1 MSSKIDI
8 QKRCKWCSA
17 IFTAHKTT
25 TEYCSHRCA
34 NLAYKDRVRKQRIES
49 LQHELG
55 KSIKTHPNL
64 NKEYLTPS
72 EVAVLLNI
80 GRTSIYRYIRNGV
93 IKVIRFERKT
103 LVRRADIEDMTVF
116 IVPETE
122 NKQLKEKAPITDF
135 YTTAEVKEKYHV
147 NESWIFVVAKK
158 NNIPRTFNR
167 GKTYWSKKHVDAY
180 FAKKA
185 PNPDITE
192 WYSTQE
198 NYREIKELAEEYYNE
213 RFERGNEFLLGAIF
227 YNEQGLHK
235 MASFNLHQA
244 CENYYNSIILTFTLY
259 SPKEHSLIKLSA
271 RAKTHSL
278 ESSKAFPRNTEEEKR
293 LFDLLQDAYVQARYS
308 LHFRITQEDIEAL
321 IPKVEL
327 LRDIARQCCEER
339 IKVYAAKARH

>member
-1 MSSKIDI
+1 MKTSINYLPE
-8 QKRCKWCSA
+8 QKRDELRRIVKCVLEVLPGCEMIILYGSYA
-17 IFTAHKTT
+17 RNT
-25 TEYCSHRCA
+25 YVD
-34 NLAYKDRVRKQRIES
+34 YDQRIEYGIRTCFMS
-49 LQHELG
+49 DYDILVVINTRFQRHVISHILSKATDNYYKGMNRNESTTVQFIDE
-55 KSIKTHPNL
+55 SIDDL
-64 NKEYLTPS
+64 NK
-72 EVAVLLNI
+72 AIDKN
-80 GRTSIYRYIRNGV
+80 RY
-93 IKVIRFERKT
+93 
-103 LVRRADIEDMTVF
+103 
-116 IVPETE
+116 
-122 NKQLKEKAPITDF
+122 F
-135 YTTAEVKEKYHV
+135 YT
-147 NESWIFVVAKK
+147 
-158 NNIPRTFNR
+158 
-167 GKTYWSKKHVDAY
+167 
-180 FAKKA
+180 
-185 PNPDITE
+185 DIKRE
-192 WYSTQE
+192 GIMLYNSGRYKLARRRKQ

>member
-1 MSSKIDI
+1 MKTSINYLPE
-8 QKRCKWCSA
+8 QKRDELRRIVKCVLEVLPGCEMIILYGSYA
-17 IFTAHKTT
+17 RNT
-25 TEYCSHRCA
+25 YVD
-34 NLAYKDRVRKQRIES
+34 YDQRIEYGIRTCFMS
-49 LQHELG
+49 DYDILVVTNTRFQRHVISHILSKATDNYYKGMNRNESTTVQFIDE
-55 KSIKTHPNL
+55 SIDDL
-64 NKEYLTPS
+64 NK
-72 EVAVLLNI
+72 AIDKN
-80 GRTSIYRYIRNGV
+80 RY
-93 IKVIRFERKT
+93 
-103 LVRRADIEDMTVF
+103 
-116 IVPETE
+116 
-122 NKQLKEKAPITDF
+122 F
-135 YTTAEVKEKYHV
+135 YT
-147 NESWIFVVAKK
+147 
-158 NNIPRTFNR
+158 
-167 GKTYWSKKHVDAY
+167 
-180 FAKKA
+180 
-185 PNPDITE
+185 DIKRE
-192 WYSTQE
+192 GIMLYNSGRYKLARRRKQ

-259 SPKEHSLIKLSA
+259 SPKEHSLIKLSD

-278 ESSKAFPRNTEEEKR
+278 ESSKAYQKNTEEEKR

>member
-1 MSSKIDI
+1 MKTSINYLPE
-8 QKRCKWCSA
+8 QKRDELRRIVKCVLEVLPGCEMIILYGSYA
-17 IFTAHKTT
+17 RNT
-25 TEYCSHRCA
+25 YVD
-34 NLAYKDRVRKQRIES
+34 YDQRIEYGIRTCFMS
-49 LQHELG
+49 DYDILVVTNTRFQRHVISHILSKATDNYYKGMNRNESTTVQFIDE
-55 KSIKTHPNL
+55 SIDDL
-64 NKEYLTPS
+64 NK
-72 EVAVLLNI
+72 AIDKN
-80 GRTSIYRYIRNGV
+80 RY
-93 IKVIRFERKT
+93 
-103 LVRRADIEDMTVF
+103 
-116 IVPETE
+116 
-122 NKQLKEKAPITDF
+122 F
-135 YTTAEVKEKYHV
+135 YT
-147 NESWIFVVAKK
+147 
-158 NNIPRTFNR
+158 
-167 GKTYWSKKHVDAY
+167 
-180 FAKKA
+180 
-185 PNPDITE
+185 DIKRE
-192 WYSTQE
+192 GIMLYNSGRYKLARRRKQ

-244 CENYYNSIILTFTLY
+244 SENYYNSIILTFTLY

>member
-1 MSSKIDI
+1 MKTSINYLPE
-8 QKRCKWCSA
+8 QKRDELRRIVKCVLEVLPGCEMIILYGSYA
-17 IFTAHKTT
+17 RNT
-25 TEYCSHRCA
+25 YVD
-34 NLAYKDRVRKQRIES
+34 YDQRIEYGIRTCFMS
-49 LQHELG
+49 DYDILVVTNTRFQRHVISHILSKATDNYYKGMKRNESTTVQFIDE
-55 KSIKTHPNL
+55 SIDDL
-64 NKEYLTPS
+64 NK
-72 EVAVLLNI
+72 AIDKN
-80 GRTSIYRYIRNGV
+80 RY
-93 IKVIRFERKT
+93 
-103 LVRRADIEDMTVF
+103 
-116 IVPETE
+116 
-122 NKQLKEKAPITDF
+122 F
-135 YTTAEVKEKYHV
+135 YT
-147 NESWIFVVAKK
+147 
-158 NNIPRTFNR
+158 
-167 GKTYWSKKHVDAY
+167 
-180 FAKKA
+180 
-185 PNPDITE
+185 DIKRE
-192 WYSTQE
+192 GIMLYNSGRYKLARRRKQ

>member
-1 MSSKIDI
+1 MKTSINYLPE
-8 QKRCKWCSA
+8 QKRDELRRIVKCVLEVLPGCEMIILYGSYA
-17 IFTAHKTT
+17 RNT
-25 TEYCSHRCA
+25 YVD
-34 NLAYKDRVRKQRIES
+34 YDQRIEYGIRTCFMS
-49 LQHELG
+49 DYDILVVTNTRFQRHVISHILSKATDNYYKGMNRNESTTVQFIDE
-55 KSIKTHPNL
+55 SIDDL
-64 NKEYLTPS
+64 NK
-72 EVAVLLNI
+72 AIDKN
-80 GRTSIYRYIRNGV
+80 RY
-93 IKVIRFERKT
+93 
-103 LVRRADIEDMTVF
+103 
-116 IVPETE
+116 
-122 NKQLKEKAPITDF
+122 F
-135 YTTAEVKEKYHV
+135 YT
-147 NESWIFVVAKK
+147 
-158 NNIPRTFNR
+158 
-167 GKTYWSKKHVDAY
+167 
-180 FAKKA
+180 
-185 PNPDITE
+185 DIKRE
-192 WYSTQE
+192 GIMLYNCGRYKLARRRKQ

>member
-1 MSSKIDI
+1 MKTSINYLPE
-8 QKRCKWCSA
+8 QKRDELRRIVKCVLEVLPGCEMIILYGSYA
-17 IFTAHKTT
+17 RNT
-25 TEYCSHRCA
+25 YVD
-34 NLAYKDRVRKQRIES
+34 YDQRIEYGIRTCFMS
-49 LQHELG
+49 DYDILVVTNTRFQRHVISHILSKATDNYYKGMNRNESATVQFIDE
-55 KSIKTHPNL
+55 SIDDL
-64 NKEYLTPS
+64 NK
-72 EVAVLLNI
+72 AIDKN
-80 GRTSIYRYIRNGV
+80 RY
-93 IKVIRFERKT
+93 
-103 LVRRADIEDMTVF
+103 
-116 IVPETE
+116 
-122 NKQLKEKAPITDF
+122 F
-135 YTTAEVKEKYHV
+135 YT
-147 NESWIFVVAKK
+147 
-158 NNIPRTFNR
+158 
-167 GKTYWSKKHVDAY
+167 
-180 FAKKA
+180 
-185 PNPDITE
+185 DIKRE
-192 WYSTQE
+192 GIMLYNSGRYKLARRRKQ

>member
-1 MSSKIDI
+1 MKTSINYLPE
-8 QKRCKWCSA
+8 QKRDELRRIVKCVLEVLPGCEMIILYGSYA
-17 IFTAHKTT
+17 RNT
-25 TEYCSHRCA
+25 YVD
-34 NLAYKDRVRKQRIES
+34 YDQRIEYGIRTCFMS
-49 LQHELG
+49 DYDILVVTNTRFQRHVISHILSKATDNYYKGMNRNESTTVQFIDE
-55 KSIKTHPNL
+55 SIDDL
-64 NKEYLTPS
+64 NKAIDKT
-72 EVAVLLNI
+72 
-80 GRTSIYRYIRNGV
+80 RY
-93 IKVIRFERKT
+93 
-103 LVRRADIEDMTVF
+103 
-116 IVPETE
+116 
-122 NKQLKEKAPITDF
+122 F
-135 YTTAEVKEKYHV
+135 YT
-147 NESWIFVVAKK
+147 
-158 NNIPRTFNR
+158 
-167 GKTYWSKKHVDAY
+167 
-180 FAKKA
+180 
-185 PNPDITE
+185 DIKRE
-192 WYSTQE
+192 GIMLYNSGRYKLARRRKQ

>member
-1 MSSKIDI
+1 MKTSINYLPE
-8 QKRCKWCSA
+8 QKRDELRRIVKCVLEVLPGCEMIILYGSYA
-17 IFTAHKTT
+17 RNT
-25 TEYCSHRCA
+25 YVD
-34 NLAYKDRVRKQRIES
+34 YDQRIEYGIRTCFMS
-49 LQHELG
+49 DYDILVVTNTRFQRHVISHILSKATDNYYKGMNRNESTTVQFIDE
-55 KSIKTHPNL
+55 SIDDL
-64 NKEYLTPS
+64 NK
-72 EVAVLLNI
+72 AIDKN
-80 GRTSIYRYIRNGV
+80 RY
-93 IKVIRFERKT
+93 
-103 LVRRADIEDMTVF
+103 
-116 IVPETE
+116 
-122 NKQLKEKAPITDF
+122 F
-135 YTTAEVKEKYHV
+135 YT
-147 NESWIFVVAKK
+147 
-158 NNIPRTFNR
+158 
-167 GKTYWSKKHVDAY
+167 
-180 FAKKA
+180 
-185 PNPDITE
+185 DIKRE
-192 WYSTQE
+192 GIMLYNSGCYKLARRRKQ

>member
-1 MSSKIDI
+1 MKTSINYLPE
-8 QKRCKWCSA
+8 QKRDELRRIVKCVLEVLPGCEMIILYGSYA
-17 IFTAHKTT
+17 RNT
-25 TEYCSHRCA
+25 YVD
-34 NLAYKDRVRKQRIES
+34 YDQRIEYGIRTCFMS
-49 LQHELG
+49 DYDVLVVTNTRFQRHVISHILSKATDNYYKGMNRNESTTVQFIDE
-55 KSIKTHPNL
+55 SIDDL
-64 NKEYLTPS
+64 NK
-72 EVAVLLNI
+72 AIDKN
-80 GRTSIYRYIRNGV
+80 RY
-93 IKVIRFERKT
+93 
-103 LVRRADIEDMTVF
+103 
-116 IVPETE
+116 
-122 NKQLKEKAPITDF
+122 F
-135 YTTAEVKEKYHV
+135 YT
-147 NESWIFVVAKK
+147 
-158 NNIPRTFNR
+158 
-167 GKTYWSKKHVDAY
+167 
-180 FAKKA
+180 
-185 PNPDITE
+185 DIKRE
-192 WYSTQE
+192 GIMLYNSGRYKLARRRKQ

>member
-1 MSSKIDI
+1 MKTSINYLPE
-8 QKRCKWCSA
+8 QKRDELRRIVKCVLEVLPGCEMIILYGSYA
-17 IFTAHKTT
+17 RNT
-25 TEYCSHRCA
+25 YVD
-34 NLAYKDRVRKQRIES
+34 YDQRIEYGIRTCFMS
-49 LQHELG
+49 DYDILVVTNTRFQRHVISHILSKATDNYYKGMNRNESTTVQFIDE
-55 KSIKTHPNL
+55 SIDDL
-64 NKEYLTPS
+64 NK
-72 EVAVLLNI
+72 AIDKN
-80 GRTSIYRYIRNGV
+80 RY
-93 IKVIRFERKT
+93 
-103 LVRRADIEDMTVF
+103 
-116 IVPETE
+116 
-122 NKQLKEKAPITDF
+122 F
-135 YTTAEVKEKYHV
+135 YT
-147 NESWIFVVAKK
+147 
-158 NNIPRTFNR
+158 
-167 GKTYWSKKHVDAY
+167 
-180 FAKKA
+180 
-185 PNPDITE
+185 DIKRE
-192 WYSTQE
+192 GIMLYNSGRYKLARRRKQ

-278 ESSKAFPRNTEEEKR
+278 ESSKTFPRNTEEEKR